1 MESTRGDQLG
11 KAIKWSFSLHGAV
24 AVFAIF
30 KSLVFPSAP
39 VMLAPSLR
47 VDMVGL
53 PDILKKDL
61 SRVSKALPKQGLE
74 EKLNEAA
81 ENVKRIKASAP
92 PVEEV
97 AKPDDMVLNP
107 KKIAKKD
114 LPTDDKKEK
123 AAEKAE
129 DKKREQKLQSAL
141 ARIRALEKVKDESDE
156 ESDEAVIIRGNQA
169 SKGASLSGDAKE
181 SAQNGYFDIVRDRLV
196 DFWSLPAWLSRQK
209 LSAHVVIRIDP
220 AGNIF
225 ATKIIKSSGNIQFDD
240 AILAT
245 IRDAQPLPRPPKDL
259 QNSLRDDGITVGFPL

>member
-11 KAIKWSFSLHGAV
+11 KAMKWSFSLHGAV
-24 AVFAIF
+24 AIFAIF

-61 SRVSKALPKQGLE
+61 SQISRALPKQDLE

-81 ENVKRIKASAP
+81 ADAKKIKPISP
-92 PVEEV
+92 PAEEV
-97 AKPDDMVLNP
+97 AKPEDLVLNP
-107 KKIAKKD
+107 KKVAKKEIQK
-114 LPTDDKKEK
+114 DDIK
-123 AAEKAE
+123 EKAE
-129 DKKREQKLQSAL
+129 DKKREQKLHSAL
-141 ARIRALEKVKDESDE
+141 ARIRALEKVRDESEE
-156 ESDEAVIIRGNQA
+156 ESDEAVIIKGNQA

-181 SAQNGYFDIVRDRLV
+181 SAQSGYYDLVRESLV
-196 DFWSLPAWLSRQK
+196 EFWSLPRWLSRQK
-209 LSAHVVIRIDP
+209 LAAQVVIRVDP

-225 ATKIIKSSGNIQFDD
+225 STKITKSSGNVQFDE

-259 QNSLRDDGITVGFPL
+259 HDTLRDNGITVGFPL